1 MENVLFYCHNLIMDT
16 EKLFDLLFDNEDLKD
31 IPKEYIFRVAYE
43 FLVILE
49 SGECFYKTEEP

>member
-1 MENVLFYCHNLIMDT
+1 MDT

-49 SGECFYKTEEP
+49 SGECFYKTEES